1 MEKEIG
7 HCRVG
12 RAIIAQI
19 GQQKDESRVGS
30 ELSSADYRIL
40 EQIQQ
45 DCSLSTGELAEK
57 VGLSQSPCWRRLQRL
72 REENYITREV
82 ALVNRAKFGNDQ
94 FIFATLK
101 MKTLTDEQRA
111 DFIRRLEV
119 TKEIV
124 ECYSIFGERDILIK
138 IVIPSMEWYQR
149 FIFRTILKLPG
160 VIDVQSIV
168 ALSEMKYTTA
178 MPLRIPD
185 DSRGG

>member
-1 MEKEIG
+1 MG
-7 HCRVG
+7 N
-12 RAIIAQI
+12 
-19 GQQKDESRVGS
+19 

-40 EQIQQ
+40 KYVQQ

-72 REENYITREV
+72 REEKYITREV

-101 MKTLTDEQRA
+101 MRTLTDDQRA
-111 DFIRRLEV
+111 DFNRKLEL
-119 TKEIV
+119 TEEIV

-149 FIFRTILKLPG
+149 FIFRTILQLPG
-160 VIDVQSIV
+160 VIDVQSMV
-168 ALSEMKYTTA
+168 ALSEIKYTTA
-178 MPLRIPD
+178 MPLRVPVD
-185 DSRGG
+185 GGHE